1 MKNTNLN
8 KDFNKLIK
16 ISYDVKQV
24 NDQIKT
30 GLDNFVLTCEKN
42 YNAQVIEV
50 ANYIAK
56 NKIKMLFVAGP
67 SSAGK
72 TTTSALISE
81 QLLKK
86 KVGSLVV
93 SIDDFFVDLKDTP
106 LLPDG
111 LPDFDNFTTVDIKTF
126 NKFYKDLMTKH
137 KARMPRFSFEKH
149 KRDKWEQVEIN
160 DNDVVIIEGLHAL
173 NPNLLTTNEFDDK
186 IAKLYIC
193 TNSVFTYK
201 DKVLLNEREI
211 RLMRRTYRDFYTRD
225 KLPIYTFKQWK
236 HVCEGE
242 DLYITPYRNEADF
255 FIDTTRGYEISLWAN
270 YFQDLLTKYKDEKE
284 LKEITKK
291 LKHSIKISKDVIPDN
306 SLLWEFLVN
315 KEN

>member
-1 MKNTNLN
+1 MKNTKIN

-16 ISYDVKQV
+16 ASYDINQI

-30 GLDNFVLTCEKN
+30 SLDTFIIACEKN

-72 TTTSALISE
+72 TTSSALISE

-86 KVGSLVV
+86 NIGSIVV

-126 NKFYKDLMTKH
+126 NKFFKDLMIKH

-149 KRDKWEQVEIN
+149 KRDKWENVEIS
-160 DNDVVIIEGLHAL
+160 DKDVVIIEGLHAL
-173 NPNLLTTNEFDDK
+173 NPSLLTTNEFDNK

-193 TNSVFTYK
+193 TNSVFTLNN
-201 DKVLLNEREI
+201 KVIFNERDL

-225 KLPIYTFKQWK
+225 KNPIDTLKQWV

-242 DLYITPYRNEADF
+242 DLYITPYRDEADF
-255 FIDTTRGYEISLWAN
+255 FIDTTRAYEIALWAN
-270 YFQDLLTKYKDEKE
+270 YFPNICIHCKNEKE
-284 LKEITKK
+284 MKMFKSKFKHIKK
-291 LKHSIKISKDVIPDN
+291 LNKNVIPDD
-306 SLLWEFLVN
+306 SLLWEFLVS

>member
-1 MKNTNLN
+1 MKNTKLN
-8 KDFNKLIK
+8 KEFSKLIK
-16 ISYDVKQV
+16 TSYDIKEV
-24 NDQIKT
+24 NEQIKI
-30 GLDNFVLTCEKN
+30 GLENFVIACEKN
-42 YNAQVIEV
+42 YNAQVMEV

-72 TTTSALISE
+72 TTTSSLISE
-81 QLLKK
+81 QLVKK
-86 KVGSLVV
+86 NLGSLVV

-111 LPDFDNFTTVDIKTF
+111 LPDFDSFTTVDIKTF
-126 NKFYKDLMTKH
+126 NKFFKDLMTKH

-149 KRDKWEQVEIN
+149 KRDKFETVEIT
-160 DNDVVIIEGLHAL
+160 DQDVVIIEGLHAL

-201 DKVLLNEREI
+201 NKVVADERDI

-225 KLPIYTFKQWK
+225 KSPMDTFNQWI

-242 DLYITPYRNEADF
+242 DLYITPYRDEADF
-255 FIDTTRGYEISLWAN
+255 FIDTARGYEIALWAN
-270 YFQDLLTKYKDEKE
+270 YLQSLLVDFKKEK
-284 LKEITKK
+284 LVKEVINKF
-291 LKHSIKISKDVIPDN
+291 KHTTKISKDMIPED

-315 KEN
+315 KE

>member
-1 MKNTNLN
+1 VKNKTQN
-8 KDFNKLIK
+8 KEFNKLIK
-16 ISYDVKQV
+16 ASYDIKQV
-24 NDQIKT
+24 NEQIKT
-30 GLDNFVLTCEKN
+30 NLETFVIACEKN
-42 YNAQVIEV
+42 YNAQVNEV

-81 QLLKK
+81 QLIKK
-86 KVGSLVV
+86 NIGSLVV
-93 SIDDFFVDLKDTP
+93 SLDDFFVDLKDTP

-126 NKFYKDLMTKH
+126 NKVFKDLMTKYTA
-137 KARMPRFSFEKH
+137 KMPRYSFEKH
-149 KRDKWEQVEIN
+149 KRDKWEAVEIT
-160 DNDVVIIEGLHAL
+160 DKDVVIIEGIHAL

-193 TNSVFTYK
+193 TNSVFTYN
-201 DKVLLNEREI
+201 DKVIVNERDL

-225 KLPIYTFKQWK
+225 SEPLETFKQWV

-242 DLYITPYRNEADF
+242 DLYITPYRDQADF
-255 FIDTTRGYEISLWAN
+255 FIDTTRAYEVGLWAN
-270 YFQDLLTKYKDEKE
+270 YFQNVCIHSKHEKE
-284 LKEITKK
+284 VKLFNTKF
-291 LKHSIKISKDVIPDN
+291 KHVNKMNKDVIPEN

-315 KEN
+315 RED

>member
-1 MKNTNLN
+1 MKNTKLN
-8 KDFNKLIK
+8 KEFSKLIK
-16 ISYDVKQV
+16 TSYDIKEV
-24 NDQIKT
+24 NEQIKI
-30 GLDNFVLTCEKN
+30 GLENFVIACEKN
-42 YNAQVIEV
+42 YNAQVMEV

-72 TTTSALISE
+72 TTTSSLISE
-81 QLLKK
+81 QLVKK
-86 KVGSLVV
+86 NLGSLVV

-111 LPDFDNFTTVDIKTF
+111 LPDFDSFTTVDIKTF
-126 NKFYKDLMTKH
+126 NKFFKDLMTKH

-149 KRDKWEQVEIN
+149 KRDKFETVEIT
-160 DNDVVIIEGLHAL
+160 DQDVVIIEGLHAL

-201 DKVLLNEREI
+201 NKVVADERDI

-225 KLPIYTFKQWK
+225 KSPMDTFNQWI

-242 DLYITPYRNEADF
+242 DLYITPYRDEADF
-255 FIDTTRGYEISLWAN
+255 FIDTTRGYEIALWAN
-270 YFQDLLTKYKDEKE
+270 YLQSLLVDFKKEK
-284 LKEITKK
+284 LVKEVINKF
-291 LKHSIKISKDVIPDN
+291 KHTTKISKDMIPED

-315 KEN
+315 KE

>member
-1 MKNTNLN
+1 MKNKKQTIDYS
-8 KDFNKLIK
+8 KIIK
-16 ISYDVKQV
+16 INYDIKQV
-24 NDQIKT
+24 NEQISNH
-30 GLDNFVLTCEKN
+30 LDSFIIACEKN
-42 YNAQVIEV
+42 YNAQVNEV

-81 QLLKK
+81 HLLKK
-86 KVGSLVV
+86 NIGSLVV

-126 NKFYKDLMTKH
+126 NKVFKDLMTKH
-137 KARMPRFSFEKH
+137 RAKMPRFSFEKH
-149 KRDKWEQVEIN
+149 KRDKYDMVEIS
-160 DNDVVIIEGLHAL
+160 DSDVVIIEGLHAL
-173 NPNLLTTNEFDDK
+173 NPNLLTTKEFDDK

-193 TNSVFTYK
+193 TNSVFTHK
-201 DKVLLNEREI
+201 DKVIANERDI

-225 KLPIYTFKQWK
+225 KEPMDTFKQWK

-242 DLYITPYRNEADF
+242 DLYITPYRDEADF
-255 FIDTTRGYEISLWAN
+255 FIDTTRAYEICLWAN
-270 YFQDLLTKYKDEKE
+270 YFQEVCNKNKNE
-284 LKEITKK
+284 
-291 LKHSIKISKDVIPDN
+291 KDVKQFNSKFKHIKKVNKNIVPEN

-315 KEN
+315 KES